1 MACFSN
7 KSAWLPCCAKLQMP
21 RKIIIYR
28 LWSVKFGWLL
38 YVAASSICVL
48 YFFSE
53 QNKGGKQIFRKI
65 SNVWNLF
72 SFESICSVFKTFSF
86 FQYFRELFLHTK
98 GRVVLEWEVGTG
110 I

>member
-21 RKIIIYR
+21 GKIIIYR

-48 YFFSE
+48 YFFFP
-53 QNKGGKQIFRKI
+53 NKVRVVSKYSGKYQMFG
-65 SNVWNLF
+65 
-72 SFESICSVFKTFSF
+72 ICSPLKASV
-86 FQYFRELFLHTK
+86 RFLKHSVSLNIFVSYSCTPK
-98 GRVVLEWEVGTG
+98 EE
-110 I
+110 